1 MKLVSAL
8 FPKKWQYSSKCRC
21 FTPFP
26 QTSMG
31 PSGLPGKLVV
41 LESRTELDCLIE
53 FINDQ
58 FDNPTKLRWYALNL
72 GNFFVGRIWKKSS
85 TLKVAD
91 SKLKTKFDNLLFK
104 SASMQWGWRGRR
116 LKTRGSSSGK
126 ESAVP
131 AQTLTQPLPRGQTGN
146 FLQPQ
151 NNYKPKCVFF
161 QEGRFNS
168 CDSERALCLH
178 GDRSDIGCQWAL
190 VTRQL

>member
-85 TLKVAD
+85 TLKVYYQQVCNGAEGEDD
-91 SKLKTKFDNLLFK
+91 SKQGDLQVGR
-104 SASMQWGWRGRR
+104 SQQYQRR
-116 LKTRGSSSGK
+116 LWRSHSLMVKLVTFCSSKTIINQSVDFSRKGGSIPATASAPCVYMEIGQT
-126 ESAVP
+126 SAVNGLWSL
-131 AQTLTQPLPRGQTGN
+131 AN
-146 FLQPQ
+146 C
-151 NNYKPKCVFF
+151 NV
-161 QEGRFNS
+161 
-168 CDSERALCLH
+168 
-178 GDRSDIGCQWAL
+178 
-190 VTRQL
+190 VTMLAICEFE